1 MSTHANKD
9 KRTKE
14 QILKLLD
21 KALENEERLSEKI
34 QILENEL
41 KDCRKKAEDPRSEL
55 ANEALSSSKVSFRI
69 DYYRTD
75 KKGPL
80 KGIVEHLPSRQTKAF
95 EEEGLEVIG
104 NFLQRFLPKDAGK
117 KKKIV
122 PEKAELKIENVGE
135 PEVAMARPD
144 DNADTIAS
152 PQPETAGGNA
162 NETSRKNEPS
172 DQGAGSQGEVLAENA
187 GSLTPSP
194 EPGIFR
200 EGVAAPPEI
209 DQSSVPERSGRA
221 RLLERLKEKIHEEEQ
236 ISEERVKQHPLS
248 PLTPPMLQHM
258 LSTTTGQAAMQPPT
272 LTQPEELPEKRQSL
286 LEKVRSEY
294 LKSVH

>member
-1 MSTHANKD
+1 MSTHTNKD

-34 QILENEL
+34 KTLENEL
-41 KDCRKKAEDPRSEL
+41 KDCRKKVEDPRSEL

-95 EEEGLEVIG
+95 EDEGLEVIG
-104 NFLQRFLPKDAGK
+104 NFLQRFLPK
-117 KKKIV
+117 
-122 PEKAELKIENVGE
+122 
-135 PEVAMARPD
+135 
-144 DNADTIAS
+144 
-152 PQPETAGGNA
+152 
-162 NETSRKNEPS
+162 
-172 DQGAGSQGEVLAENA
+172 GAGSKKKNVAEPAEVKADDATRQPEAVVMQPVDNSDAATSPQTETTGSDANEIIVQKEPFEQILQTPSDALQENA
-187 GSLTPSP
+187 EKPGLSP
-194 EPGIFR
+194 APKIFR
-200 EGVAAPPEI
+200 EGVVAPPEI
-209 DQSSVPERSGRA
+209 EQSPVSETSEGTH
-221 RLLERLKEKIHEEEQ
+221 LLERLKEKIHLEEQ
-236 ISEERVKQHPLS
+236 RGEERAKQHPLP
-248 PLTPPMLQHM
+248 PLHAPKLQQM
-258 LSTTTGQAAMQPPT
+258 LSISTSQAVIQTPT
-272 LTQPEELPEKRQSL
+272 AVEEVPEKRPSL